1 MPKQPA
7 ELVVDTDWL
16 IPVSEPWEVLEK
28 AAIAVSG
35 GKILAVGARA
45 QIFERYEPARHLS
58 LPNHVLL
65 PGLVNAHGHAAMS
78 LFRGHAEDMPLQSWL
93 NERIWPLEARFADA
107 GFVRDGVR
115 LALAEMISAGITCF
129 SDMYFFPEITAE
141 EARQA
146 GVRAQVAFPLIKFA
160 NAWSASTE
168 EGFHKGFELH
178 DRYRNDSHISIAFG
192 PHAVYSIADSDLQK
206 ILTFSEELDA
216 NIQIHLHEN
225 AAELN
230 DCRRLFGT
238 SGIEHLHAHDLLG
251 PRLQAVHVTQITPE
265 EVDLLAAASVQVVHC
280 PTSNAKLGS
289 GLCPVA
295 DLLAAGINVCL
306 GTDGAASNN
315 SLDIFGEARIASLL
329 AKLIRTDAA
338 ALPARTALE
347 MATSRGARALG
358 MADRIGS
365 LQPGMAADFIA
376 VDFSGPGM
384 QPLYDPVAQLIHT
397 SSGNRVSHVWV
408 DGECLLKD
416 YVLTRMDTASIL
428 ATANHWRQRIQ
439 DS

>member
-1 MPKQPA
+1 MNTTTEIRTRIREINSELERLNAFGRPTNAQADKA
-7 ELVVDTDWL
+7 EALEVQGTELQGWRLGELLV
-16 IPVSEPWEVLEK
+16 
-28 AAIAVSG
+28 
-35 GKILAVGARA
+35 
-45 QIFERYEPARHLS
+45 HL
-58 LPNHVLL
+58 
-65 PGLVNAHGHAAMS
+65 
-78 LFRGHAEDMPLQSWL
+78 
-93 NERIWPLEARFADA
+93 
-107 GFVRDGVR
+107 GFVDRAVVESFVTEQVRD
-115 LALAEMISAGITCF
+115 
-129 SDMYFFPEITAE
+129 
-141 EARQA
+141 Q
-146 GVRAQVAFPLIKFA
+146 
-160 NAWSASTE
+160 
-168 EGFHKGFELH
+168 
-178 DRYRNDSHISIAFG
+178 
-192 PHAVYSIADSDLQK
+192 IADLLSWPV
-206 ILTFSEELDA
+206 
-216 NIQIHLHEN
+216 
-225 AAELN
+225 AEKKFRN
-230 DCRRLFGT
+230 GKRTRQDVAPPSR
-238 SGIEHLHAHDLLG
+238 
-251 PRLQAVHVTQITPE
+251 V
-265 EVDLLAAASVQVVHC
+265 VDLLAAASVQVVHC

-289 GLCPVA
+289 GLCPVP